1 MKLKKGNN
9 MIRWIKNICN
19 LSSRLDYFEKEIKNL
34 RAGIDHINTK
44 DIYVVDDNHR
54 ENPYKN
60 QE

>member
-1 MKLKKGNN
+1 
-9 MIRWIKNICN
+9 MIRWIRNIYN
-19 LSSRLDYFEKEIKNL
+19 LSSRLDYFEKEVKNL

-44 DIYVVDDNHR
+44 DIYFVDDNHR